1 VQVPSSEKIVDPKR
15 HLTCSCLSDPGILI
29 LRMIPVID
37 LFAGPGGLGEGF
49 SARRDAHDDPVFKI
63 ALSVEKDPFAYET
76 LKLRSFFR
84 QFRRRDIPEEY
95 YEHLRGRIDRNQ
107 LYSYFP
113 AQATTANVETWN
125 AELGN
130 NRQWPASKI
139 DQRISKALAGAENWV
154 LIGGPP
160 CQAYSLVGRSRV
172 IPVDRREGTQNYEN
186 DKRHFLYKAYLRII
200 AEHSPPV
207 FVMENVK
214 GILSA
219 EVGGKRIID
228 RLLADLR
235 HPTPAARGED
245 GAENGGLEY
254 RIYPVTDGSGT
265 RGLFDTDS
273 ETRPSDYVVRSEEHR
288 IPQARHRMI
297 LLGVRKDIAKKPTS
311 LRVYRDRIRMW
322 AAICDL
328 PRLRSRLSNG
338 HDSAATWVQT
348 IRKLADADAMLD
360 PIVDDFVHRTVF
372 AKLNQLAGRLSPGD
386 AFLEWTRQPVFQ
398 REWFYDPRLGGVCN
412 HVSRSH
418 MDSDLWRY
426 FFSACYATVHKKSPT
441 LSDFPASLLP
451 THRNVNKVR
460 ADDFVFKDRFRV
472 QVRNRPAT
480 TVTCHIGKDGHYFI
494 HPDPLQCRSLTVR
507 EAARLQTFP
516 DNYFFAGPTTQQYQQ
531 VGNAVPPLLAMRI
544 AAVVSGLFA

>member
-1 VQVPSSEKIVDPKR
+1 
-15 HLTCSCLSDPGILI
+15 
-29 LRMIPVID
+29 MIPVID

-49 SARRDAHDDPVFKI
+49 SASRDADGNPAFKI
-63 ALSVEKDPFAYET
+63 ALSIEKDPVAYET
-76 LKLRSFFR
+76 LRLRSFFR
-84 QFRRRDIPEEY
+84 QFGRRDVPEEY
-95 YEHLRGRIDRNQ
+95 YDHLRGKIDRNQ
-107 LYSYFP
+107 LYGCFP
-113 AQATTANVETWN
+113 VQAAKADDETWN

-130 NRQWPASKI
+130 HRQLPESRI
-139 DQRISKALAGAENWV
+139 DQCIGKALAGARNWV

-172 IPVDRREGTQNYEN
+172 IPVDRREGTQNYEK
-186 DKRHFLYKAYLRII
+186 DKRHFLYKSYLRII

-228 RLLADLR
+228 RLLSDLR
-235 HPTPAARGED
+235 HPTTAARGEEN
-245 GAENGGLEY
+245 AENDGLEY
-254 RIYPVTDGSGT
+254 RIYPVTDYSEN
-265 RGLFDTDS
+265 RRLFDADS
-273 ETRPSDYVVRSEEHR
+273 ESDPADYIVRSEEHR

-297 LLGVRKDIAKKPTS
+297 LLGVRNDIAKRPQR

-338 HDSAATWVQT
+338 HDSGANWVQT
-348 IRKLADADAMLD
+348 IRKLADSDVLLD
-360 PIVDDFVHRTVF
+360 PILDDLVHKTIF
-372 AKLNQLAGRLSPGD
+372 AKLNQLGERLSLGD
-386 AFLEWTRQPVFQ
+386 AFMDWTRQPVFQ

-412 HVSRSH
+412 HVTRSH

-426 FFSACYATVHKKSPT
+426 FFSTCYATVHKKSPI
-441 LSDFPASLLP
+441 LSDFPFSLLP
-451 THRNVNKVR
+451 SHENVKKVR
-460 ADDFVFKDRFRV
+460 ADDLVFKDRFRV
-472 QVRNRPAT
+472 QVRNKPGT
-480 TVTCHIGKDGHYFI
+480 TITCHIGKDGHYFI

-516 DNYFFAGPTTQQYQQ
+516 DNYFFAGPTTKQYQQ
-531 VGNAVPPLLAMRI
+531 VGNAVPPLLALRI
-544 AAVVSGLFA
+544 AAVVGGLFS